1 MPAPHAPRGAENVVK
16 MLVGLEY
23 ALRLKHWLVFILL
36 GAIWSSSFMWIKI
49 AVQEIGP
56 ITLVAFRV
64 LFGLLFG
71 VVVIYIQRIGWPR
84 TVKEWTPLLVLG
96 VANIAIPFFLISWG
110 EQSIDSAVASIL
122 NATVP
127 LFTILIAHSLLH
139 DDKITAPK
147 ALGLL
152 MGFAGVVIL
161 MSKDIGA
168 SLGSLL
174 GQLAIVLAS
183 AFYAGGAVYARKTTE
198 GMPGILRSAGPLL
211 PATVVMWLAMFMIES
226 PVKFPQLGITWIALL
241 FLGVL
246 GSGLAF
252 VMSYYLLHEI
262 GPTRTTMVTYLFPLG
277 GVVLGVV
284 FLGEELS
291 WQLVVGAAL
300 IVLSL
305 VVANMQ
311 PQRQEQNIEKQAAA
325 DS

>member
-1 MPAPHAPRGAENVVK
+1 LK
-16 MLVGLEY
+16 
-23 ALRLKHWLVFILL
+23 LKHWLVFILL

-64 LFGLLFG
+64 LFGVLFG
-71 VVVIYIQRIGWPR
+71 IVVIYMQGIPWPR
-84 TVKEWTPLLVLG
+84 TLKDWTPLLILSIT
-96 VANIAIPFFLISWG
+96 NIAIPFFLISWG
-110 EQSIDSAVASIL
+110 ELSIDSAVASIL

-127 LFTILIAHSLLH
+127 LFTILIAHFLLQ
-139 DDKITAPK
+139 DDKITTPK
-147 ALGLL
+147 VLGLL

-168 SLGSLL
+168 SLGSVL
-174 GQLAIVLAS
+174 GQIAIVLAS
-183 AFYAGGAVYARKTTE
+183 VFYAGSGVYARKTTQE
-198 GMPGILRSAGPLL
+198 MPGIMRSAGPLL
-211 PATVVMWLAMFMIES
+211 PATIVMWLAMFLFES
-226 PVKFPQLGITWIALL
+226 PVKGPQLGITWIALL

-262 GPTRTTMVTYLFPLG
+262 GPTRTSMVTYLFPLG
-277 GVVLGVV
+277 GVILGVA
-284 FLGEELS
+284 FLDEQLS
-291 WQLVVGAAL
+291 WQLAVGAVL

-311 PQRQEQNIEKQAAA
+311 PQKQERNLEEKAAA
-325 DS
+325 NR

>member
-1 MPAPHAPRGAENVVK
+1 MK
-16 MLVGLEY
+16 
-23 ALRLKHWLVFILL
+23 LKHWLVFLLL

-49 AVQEIGP
+49 AIEEISP

-71 VVVIYIQRIGWPR
+71 VVVISIQRIQWPR
-84 TVKEWTPLLVLG
+84 TLKEWTPLFVLG
-96 VANIAIPFFLISWG
+96 ITNIAIPFFLISWG

-127 LFTILIAHSLLH
+127 LFTILIAHYLLQ
-139 DDKITAPK
+139 DDKMTAPK
-147 ALGLL
+147 VLGLL

-161 MSKDIGA
+161 MSKDIGD
-168 SLGSLL
+168 SLGSVL

-183 AFYAGGAVYARKTTE
+183 AFYAGSGVYARKTTHD
-198 GMPGILRSAGPLL
+198 MPGIMRSAGPLL
-211 PATVVMWLAMFMIES
+211 PATAVMWLAMFSVES

-246 GSGLAF
+246 GSGFAF
-252 VMSYYLLHEI
+252 VLSYYLLHEI
-262 GPTRTTMVTYLFPLG
+262 GPTRTSMVTYLFPLG
-277 GVVLGVV
+277 GVVLGVI
-284 FLGEELS
+284 FLDEELS
-291 WQLVVGAAL
+291 WQLVVGAVL

-311 PQRQEQNIEKQAAA
+311 SQKKGQSVKQVAT
-325 DS
+325 D

>member
-1 MPAPHAPRGAENVVK
+1 MKP
-16 MLVGLEY
+16 
-23 ALRLKHWLVFILL
+23 KHWLVFILL

-71 VVVIYIQRIGWPR
+71 VVVIYLQRIQWPR
-84 TVKEWTPLLVLG
+84 TLQQWTPLFVLG
-96 VANIAIPFFLISWG
+96 ITNIAIPFFLISWG

-127 LFTILIAHSLLH
+127 LFTILIAHFLLQ

-147 ALGLL
+147 VLGLL
-152 MGFAGVVIL
+152 LGFAGVVIL
-161 MSKDIGA
+161 MSKDIGD

-174 GQLAIVLAS
+174 GQAAIVLAA
-183 AFYAGGAVYARKTTE
+183 AFYAGGGVYARKTTHE
-198 GMPGILRSAGPLL
+198 LPGILRSAGPLL
-211 PATVVMWLAMFMIES
+211 PATVVMWLAMVVAES

-246 GSGLAF
+246 GSGFAF
-252 VMSYYLLHEI
+252 VLSYYLLHEI
-262 GPTRTTMVTYLFPLG
+262 GPTRTSMVTYLFPLG
-277 GVVLGVV
+277 GVILGVV
-284 FLGEELS
+284 FLNEQLT

-300 IVLSL
+300 IVASL
-305 VVANMQ
+305 IVANMQ
-311 PQRQEQNIEKQAAA
+311 PQKRERSIEKQATVHR
-325 DS
+325 